1 MHNKSKK
8 RDAKNS
14 IEFFHILFFVI
25 VFLVSVIVLIENIV
39 ENEYNIPMNDSFGEE
54 VQQMCNLSEGIE
66 QRGIEKGI
74 QQGTR
79 QMVLNAL
86 QSNSIEDVSK
96 ILLLPIKEVEKIANE
111 K

>member
-1 MHNKSKK
+1 MQTRNKCLK
-8 RDAKNS
+8 RKR
-14 IEFFHILFFVI
+14 FHYGVSFFVI

-86 QSNSIEDVSK
+86 QSNSIEDVSR
-96 ILLLPIKEVEKIANE
+96 ILLLPIEEVAKIANE

>member
-1 MHNKSKK
+1 MQTRNKCLK
-8 RDAKNS
+8 RKR
-14 IEFFHILFFVI
+14 FHYGVSFFVI

>member
-1 MHNKSKK
+1 
-8 RDAKNS
+8 
-14 IEFFHILFFVI
+14 
-25 VFLVSVIVLIENIV
+25 
-39 ENEYNIPMNDSFGEE
+39 
-54 VQQMCNLSEGIE
+54 MCNLSEGIE

-74 QQGTR
+74 QQGIKEGIQQGIQQGIEQGIEQGTRQGVR

>member
-1 MHNKSKK
+1 MQTRNKCLK
-8 RDAKNS
+8 RKR
-14 IEFFHILFFVI
+14 FHYGVSFFVI

-79 QMVLNAL
+79 QMVWC
-86 QSNSIEDVSK
+86 
-96 ILLLPIKEVEKIANE
+96 
-111 K
+111 